1 MFPTIQVGPLNIQ
14 APGLILIISL
24 WLGLNLAEKFAKLR
38 SYPTDKLYNLVF
50 ISLIAGVLGARLF
63 FILGNLNS
71 FIGNLNNILSLNPG
85 LLDPFGGMVTALLAA
100 IIYVHRTK
108 LPFWETLDALTPIIA
123 VLMIGVGISH
133 LSSGNAYGTETSMPW
148 GVRLWG
154 AIRHPSQI
162 YEIIASS
169 LTLAIIWRD
178 FSKTN
183 NSGLIFLEFSMITSI
198 WLILI
203 EGFRGDSHTL
213 IGGIR
218 SGQLADFVFLGIVL
232 ILYEKRLSNNLP
244 LGKGDAQN
252 G

>member
-1 MFPTIQVGPLNIQ
+1 MFPTIQFGPLNIQ

-38 SYPTDKLYNLVF
+38 SYPADKLYNLVF

-85 LLDPFGGMVTALLAA
+85 LLDPFGGLVTALLAA
-100 IIYVHRTK
+100 IIYVHRNK
-108 LPFWETLDALTPIIA
+108 LPFWETVDALTPLIA
-123 VLMIGVGISH
+123 VLMIGVAISH

-148 GVRLWG
+148 GIRLWS
-154 AIRHPSQI
+154 AKRHPSQI

-183 NSGLIFLEFSMITSI
+183 NSGLIFLKFLMITSI

-218 SGQLADFVFLGIVL
+218 SGQLADFVFLGIVF
-232 ILYEKRLSNNLP
+232 ILYEIRLSKNLL